1 MKQISRWVAL
11 RAVGASLA
19 DAHGRGW
26 SPKASQAKACAKWPN
41 PKASQAKPLRPRSCT
56 VFEGVLWFALCAL
69 ALSSPAE
76 WEHAPP
82 PPGDEFLTNRLGRTW
97 GEPIYNGYLL
107 VNGQYIDAPYV
118 VEQRGYVVFANGVRV
133 ENGVDVRT
141 VLPMPE
147 PPPVTEDPGPPTALT
162 HDSSLDRVV
171 LDPVYERKRR
181 FWDYIGLSGEER
193 VRADIEYL
201 SRMPCVARVEDTH
214 EYQVGGR
221 RLILHGVDGMTM
233 PLGIATAPR
242 APRVLAPDESLY
254 QFVVIARSRLEND
267 LRRGEFIVASGRTIL
282 CLSGIVT
289 PDDRWRGIFETFA
302 ADMTPEEKTARL
314 KALGLL
320 SRGEGL
326 NIAQGFY
333 PLSNFRASPQLAKR
347 LAGDESW
354 KAEGAEMVRKLTN
367 GWQRIEPAFRRAPP
381 PESPKPAVPAP
392 EMPKPSAVS
401 TQAPPTVSAPTS
413 APPAVV
419 PVRKSPAPP
428 PPDPP
433 PLPLVPILGALCVLA
448 AGAGALLW
456 ARKRR

>member
-1 MKQISRWVAL
+1 MKQTNRWAV
-11 RAVGASLA
+11 RSTVGASLA
-19 DAHGRGW
+19 DAHGRGGA
-26 SPKASQAKACAKWPN
+26 PR
-41 PKASQAKPLRPRSCT
+41 ASQAKPLRPRQRAAP
-56 VFEGVLWFALCAL
+56 ERVLWFALCAL

-107 VNGQYIDAPYV
+107 VDGQYIDAPYV

-162 HDSSLDRVV
+162 RETPLGYVF
-171 LDPVYERKRR
+171 LDPVYRNKKRY
-181 FWDYIGLSGEER
+181 WDHIGLSGEER
-193 VRADIEYL
+193 VRVHMDYL
-201 SRMPCVARVEDTH
+201 SQMPCIAKVADTG
-214 EYQVGGR
+214 QSGPGGQ
-221 RLILHGVDGMTM
+221 IITVYGHDGESMDM
-233 PLGIATAPR
+233 RIMTAPR
-242 APRVLAPDESLY
+242 APRVLAPDESLHE
-254 QFVVIARSRLEND
+254 FVVITRSRLEND

-289 PDDRWRGIFETFA
+289 PDERWRGIFETFA
-302 ADMTPEEKTARL
+302 ADMSPEEKTARL
-314 KALGLL
+314 RALGLL

-326 NIAQGFY
+326 SIAQGFY

-354 KAEGAEMVRKLTN
+354 RAEGAEMVRKLTN

-381 PESPKPAVPAP
+381 PEPPKPAPSVPEPPKPAV
-392 EMPKPSAVS
+392 VS
-401 TQAPPTVSAPTS
+401 TQAPPTVAAPTS
-413 APPAVV
+413 APPVAA
-419 PVRKSPAPP
+419 PARTSPP
-428 PPDPP
+428 PPPLDPP
-433 PLPLVPILGALCVLA
+433 SLPLAPVLGVLGVLA